1 MKQNTEAGRGP
12 HDQALLLAVSLREKE
27 RRGTYGE
34 ERGFCSKSNSKQLK
48 EISYGRHELYFE
60 RLPWLYLIAYIAVH
74 SGLVID
80 LIVRARTKALR
91 RK

>member
-34 ERGFCSKSNSKQLK
+34 ECGFCSKSNSKQLK
-48 EISYGRHELYFE
+48 EIS
-60 RLPWLYLIAYIAVH
+60 
-74 SGLVID
+74 
-80 LIVRARTKALR
+80 
-91 RK
+91 